1 MNNGRDDYSVATF
14 RLVSDLS
21 GDELVQVRDYANSFK
36 EQIRNML
43 QQRAETAE
51 PQPDGN
57 VYGYAANDAASMDT
71 APAADASGQPY
82 YGQPIYGDCEALP
95 A

>member
-21 GDELVQVRDYANSFK
+21 GEELAQVRDYANSFK

-57 VYGYAANDAASMDT
+57 VYGYAANDVASMDT

-82 YGQPIYGDCEALP
+82 YGQPIYGDYEALP